1 MPEQHEPLIPAGPKL
16 TFKERKEGVR
26 PPVEP
31 LEERKRT
38 RDRKGRKKHQKVN
51 VTRPGSGALQ
61 SGAAFVLVTLLLGAL
76 LYHQYEEMTILSEPQ
91 ANLVRLCF
99 VVGLYVV
106 LLLEA
111 FTQDMMQG
119 LFCVFF
125 APYAYVYGIFFAD
138 AGPLRGFTVAVI
150 LFLGAEMYFQPKD
163 ALVYHAIENV
173 ESVIARG
180 RGLIMDEPRREAG
193 FER

>member
-1 MPEQHEPLIPAGPKL
+1 MPDEHESLIPPGPKL
-16 TFKERKEGVR
+16 KLKERGDGAR
-26 PPVEP
+26 PPVET

-38 RDRKGRKKHQKVN
+38 RDRKGRKKGQKVH

-61 SGAAFVLVTLLLGAL
+61 SGAAFVLVTLILGAL
-76 LYHQYEEMTILSEPQ
+76 LYHQFEEMTVLSGPQ
-91 ANLVRLCF
+91 ANLVRICF

-125 APYAYVYGIFFAD
+125 PPYAYIYGIFFAD
-138 AGPLRGFTVAVI
+138 AGPLRGFTIAVL
-150 LFLGAEMYFQPKD
+150 LFLGAEMYLQSDD
-163 ALVYHAIENV
+163 ALVYHSIENV
-173 ESVIARG
+173 QSVIARG

-193 FER
+193 FE